1 MQAMAPVAGQRALE
15 YIDRIACF
23 GTDPVKPMQKRPL
36 LILAVLLFMQQSAA
50 DPGIDARDI
59 IRETIDHYRGLS
71 SYSEMSM
78 SIHRPD
84 WERTMSMQAWSSGSK
99 KTLVRVT
106 APPRDAGNATL
117 VLDDN
122 KVWSFTPRINRV
134 IRIPSSMMSQS
145 WMGSDFSNKDISRTD
160 EIVEQYD
167 HQLLRTDEHEGHK
180 VYVIESIP
188 HEESAIVWGKEIS
201 HIRDDYVELQH
212 DFLDQDLQTV
222 KSLKTLDIQEMSG
235 RMFAVQQRMNMLE
248 KADEWTEI
256 RVQVLDF
263 DRVIPDYLFTL
274 SNLRNPRE

>member
-1 MQAMAPVAGQRALE
+1 MQ
-15 YIDRIACF
+15 I
-23 GTDPVKPMQKRPL
+23 KPFL
-36 LILAVLLFMQQSAA
+36 LLAVLLISRQSAA
-50 DPGIDARDI
+50 ESGLDARDI
-59 IRETIDHYRGLS
+59 IRDAIDHYRGLT
-71 SYSEMSM
+71 SYSEMTM

-84 WERTMSMQAWSSGSK
+84 WERTMSMKAWSSGSK

-106 APPRDAGNATL
+106 APPRDEDNATL

-122 KVWSFTPRINRV
+122 KVWSFAPKINRV

-145 WMGSDFSNKDISRTD
+145 WMGSDFSNRDISRTD

-167 HQLLRTDEHEGHK
+167 HRLLRTDEHEGHK

-188 HEESAIVWGKEIS
+188 HEEAAIVWGKEIS

-212 DFLDQDLQTV
+212 DFIDQDMLTV
-222 KSLKTLDIQEMSG
+222 KTLKTLDIQKMGG

-248 KADEWTEI
+248 KEGEWTEVS
-256 RVQVLDF
+256 VQLLDF
-263 DRVIPDYLFTL
+263 DREIPDYLFTL